1 MALETGN
8 SLYWKT
14 KISTEGLK
22 QGATESKGIL
32 RGLTRSITGMDIFV
46 GLGISAAL
54 VFSKITKMAYNFSKD
69 FEHAMREVMTISDAT
84 KRNFKGISDE
94 IVKMSKIVPDTA
106 IKLSKAFY
114 QIVSAGYDG
123 AKAMDILKISADLA
137 VAGVTDTMVAADA
150 ITYVMNSFGKAAGD
164 AENIAGKLFMTVKLG
179 KVTMEELAPS
189 VSKVAGMWAQ
199 AGGSFLDLMASIA
212 TGVKSLPIDIMTT
225 AIRGILA
232 AIISPTE
239 DAKKVINELGIEFDA
254 TTLAT
259 KGFSYILL
267 EMKKA
272 VGDDADKMEKLAA
285 IFPNVRGLIGALAL
299 DTEKY
304 TEALEAMSKGTEEF
318 NEATKIMVT
327 DTTNQLAIL
336 KNNIMAKLKP
346 IGDSIL
352 KSMND
357 MASGINQAMS
367 GINDEFSNLAR
378 AYSELT
384 DTLRKKQSR
393 IDDLITTVEDLRSKT
408 ELTREETTQLE
419 AAERALAIFYPTFEK
434 AVGGAT
440 GKIDLLTLAKKDSYE
455 LSKRIM
461 ELELRQA
468 EIEKRR
474 ADLALAI
481 YRRGKDEANK
491 EIKRMQDR
499 LDRFRQELSIQQI
512 IELQTTGAIKE
523 EIKLENEL
531 ALAVEDRALEQE
543 QLILNVEKTTSEIDA
558 LTEALE
564 KLGKPIIIPPEPEKP
579 PEKKPVTILA
589 LTDEQIKD
597 IEDKLKYMASQ
608 YKRYLSDIAQFGEE
622 YIEEH
627 NAQLAEEG
635 KNYANYL
642 SDMAVKYKDNA
653 ELSRIIFDDIY
664 EYNKLIIAKRKE
676 EEEKYFEF
684 ITKAREKELQIEK
697 ERFEAIIK
705 NYKEGSAEYLKAV
718 EKYEENILKI
728 KTDYAEKES
737 EARLILFKAGWEKQI
752 GEEKEA
758 YIKRLEAKLKELE
771 SEKVIDIK
779 RVEFIRNKL
788 NIIRIL
794 EKESADKKREILDS
808 YFKSYQTTEEK
819 IVSIHK
825 RTAELLSLTDIK
837 YERDRLKIIEKQL
850 IAEVKFGEARQEI
863 NDKIAEY
870 GERLNN
876 QELEKYIKFLEEMK
890 SKYSEYADVIILLNE
905 KIADSQKQIWENTR
919 DEINKTV
926 DLLHSLADAVGDF
939 DTEISQMIN
948 NIANLVS
955 GIGQITFGFAMG
967 NIFGI
972 LGGIITAVSS
982 IFNLFVVHH
991 SDVEEIE
998 EELHQIT
1005 LELQEQQNILSQ
1017 AIGTEKLKAM
1027 QDMIDLLRQQVAMYN
1042 EMIAAEQEAYG
1053 QFLWWTWSEADQ
1065 NKIEQWLASIQNINA
1080 EIANL
1085 NQQYREILTG
1095 TTAEAIADAIAE
1107 GFSQGLDSAQVFA
1120 DTFNDMMK
1128 KAIVDAFKRTIIT
1141 KYIEDWYNTFAVLSQ
1156 GITWHFHVMGEGL
1169 TANEIAYLA
1178 SEFQNMLNLI
1188 ETEWGAIEDIFE
1200 AAGIDLFEEITIPE
1214 IIEEAKEAMKSIAD
1228 ITEETIADSIA
1239 DGFHQGLTSAEVFT
1253 DTFNDMMRKAI
1264 IGAFKEVIVTK
1275 YIKSWYDQFTILYE
1289 GGLTAQ
1295 EIQALTGT
1303 YQNVVEAAATQWK
1316 TMEAVLEAAG
1326 IELEEIRRVGLKGA
1340 IAGITEETAGLL
1352 AGQFQAIR
1360 INTVGILN
1368 NMENIIIIN
1377 ARIADNTEYNKYL
1390 THLENIDN
1398 KLSNL
1403 ASLESEHLR
1412 EVGGA

>member
-1 MALETGN
+1 VALETGN

-737 EARLILFKAGWEKQI
+737 
-752 GEEKEA
+752 
-758 YIKRLEAKLKELE
+758 
-771 SEKVIDIK
+771 
-779 RVEFIRNKL
+779 
-788 NIIRIL
+788 
-794 EKESADKKREILDS
+794 
-808 YFKSYQTTEEK
+808 
-819 IVSIHK
+819 VSIHK